1 MKYLSVLMVLA
12 LIVLA
17 ACTDGDRASK
27 AKKETTV
34 FDSQLNALDKARQIE
49 NVLQQSTDERQNTLD
64 GQ

>member
-12 LIVLA
+12 VLVLT
-17 ACTDGDRASK
+17 ACADDDSAGK

-34 FDSQLNALDKARQIE
+34 FDSQLNALDKTRQIE
-49 NVLQQSTDERQNTLD
+49 NVLQQSADERQNTLD